1 MTLAITAITGVD
13 CTKTLLAI
21 ALPSSRMILFGT
33 LGENLILY
41 HLHQLQHLG
50 IVGNPKASPQ
60 LVKNLRPYRK
70 VRRRSVAAW
79 TRQCPAVA
87 LAIGVQDFSPIKP
100 MF

>member
-1 MTLAITAITGVD
+1 MNLAITGVD

-70 VRRRSVAAW
+70 VRRRTVAAW
-79 TRQCPAVA
+79 TRQCPTGA
-87 LAIGVQDFSPIKP
+87 LAIGV
-100 MF
+100 